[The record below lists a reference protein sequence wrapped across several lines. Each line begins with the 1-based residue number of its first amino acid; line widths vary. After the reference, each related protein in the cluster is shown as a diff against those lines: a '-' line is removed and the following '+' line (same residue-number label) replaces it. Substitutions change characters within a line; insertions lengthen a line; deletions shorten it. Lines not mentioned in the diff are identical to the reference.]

1 METEEYATLLLAPL
15 YGEPTTPSTV
25 DIKRA
30 VAEGRRRRRSR
41 QVLGYAA
48 IAALTALALA
58 GLPAADRLLANAGPA
73 PKGGPAGSPTTSSS
87 PAASGSPT
95 AAGSP
100 AIVQPPEPT
109 APATVT
115 PRPPTRCTLARLP
128 IPSGRTMGLV
138 TGADPT
144 GRYLLGRAYPAPYQ
158 VLIWDNGRQVKVDV
172 PGGDQVLY
180 DINSSGT
187 AVGVSY
193 TDSIVP
199 WAYRNGKVSPLPGVS
214 SGEARGINEAG
225 VIVGSRSS
233 AGGIPVRWASPSSPP
248 TDLPLPS
255 DGDWRGLAYSVDE
268 DGTVVGTL
276 SPAGSSDSA
285 DRGYVW
291 PPDGAVRELPVPVI
305 DGTRATTVR
314 AFTIRYGWVTG
325 LAGRG
330 ATTVAVRWNVHT
342 GEVRT
347 FPQFSVRASTA
358 NRYGWQ
364 VGPASN
370 GQAVFLS
377 DAGAVMLPDLAGH
390 RQPLD
395 NIATSVS
402 DDGRT
407 IGGQANDRDDVIQA
421 VVWRCT

>member
-1 METEEYATLLLAPL
+1 MRCGASSASRRSRPCERGPEMETEEYATLLLAPL

-109 APATVT
+109 APATAT

-276 SPAGSSDSA
+276 SRRGRAIARTAGTSGRRTARYASCPCRSSTARGRPRYAPSRSGTAGSPASPAAARQPSRCGGTCTPARCGRSRSSPCAPAPRTGTAGRSA
-285 DRGYVW
+285 
-291 PPDGAVRELPVPVI
+291 PPR
-305 DGTRATTVR
+305 TVR
-314 AFTIRYGWVTG
+314 PCSSPTPER
-325 LAGRG
+325 
-330 ATTVAVRWNVHT
+330 
-342 GEVRT
+342 
-347 FPQFSVRASTA
+347 
-358 NRYGWQ
+358 
-364 VGPASN
+364 
-370 GQAVFLS
+370 
-377 DAGAVMLPDLAGH
+377 
-390 RQPLD
+390 
-395 NIATSVS
+395 
-402 DDGRT
+402 
-407 IGGQANDRDDVIQA
+407 
-421 VVWRCT
+421 